1 MQQSWTLRAQL
12 SFSRLLVRSIAS
24 NSFSSMASLACT
36 RILACLMPTYLVGFP
51 RNLNRVLV
59 EEAPEL
65 ICTQAALVDLVV
77 VNARNSSST
86 SQ

>member
-1 MQQSWTLRAQL
+1 
-12 SFSRLLVRSIAS
+12 
-24 NSFSSMASLACT
+24 
-36 RILACLMPTYLVGFP
+36 MPTYLGGFP
-51 RNLNRVLV
+51 RNPNRVSV

-77 VNARNSSST
+77 VNARNNSST

>member
-1 MQQSWTLRAQL
+1 ML
-12 SFSRLLVRSIAS
+12 
-24 NSFSSMASLACT
+24 
-36 RILACLMPTYLVGFP
+36 TYLEGFP

-59 EEAPEL
+59 EEAPEP